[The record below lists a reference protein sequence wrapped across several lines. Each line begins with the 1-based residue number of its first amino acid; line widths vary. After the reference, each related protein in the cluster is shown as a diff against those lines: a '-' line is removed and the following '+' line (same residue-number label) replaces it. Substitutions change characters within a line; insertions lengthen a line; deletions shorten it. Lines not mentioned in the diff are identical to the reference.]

1 MSTARPPEGARHRS
15 AQHEGT
21 PVSQKASVDERRR
34 LVAQSLQVGNPG
46 NNARD
51 LPGQADTRA
60 AQGQVEHQIELSVDE
75 IRPYEN
81 NPRRWA
87 NVKFDDIKE
96 SIRTSGL
103 RSPLTVTRRPGE
115 SHFIVEAGGN
125 TRLLALQ
132 QLWSE
137 TRDPRYRQL
146 VVLFR
151 PWRSESHVLTAHL
164 VENEQRGEMSFWDKA
179 SGIVALKGRLE
190 EEQGRRLTLR
200 PLEDALYAVG
210 LAVNTATLALYLFA
224 TERLRTI
231 GEVVVCLKGLDVKSL
246 QPRLNAI
253 RRYGM
258 ARQPSSEDALYA
270 TVFEPVFR
278 RIADRYPHTGEF
290 SVAAT
295 CEACE
300 AAMAAHL
307 GETVDVLRNVL
318 RPPSARSGQ
327 GDAMAANTGTK
338 GEAPTTGAVSPIQ
351 QAMFPAPGADNLLRR
366 VRAFASEA
374 GLDDCVE
381 ATPMSPAGFRLSS
394 GQEEGIAE
402 PARHRAWCLLA
413 SISGQVDVQA
423 NVPVALDQDFIH
435 WLANPFDASST
446 AFWEVLTF
454 LRHTGG
460 LPGMPDSS
468 SQPTLFAEGV

>member
-1 MSTARPPEGARHRS
+1 M
-15 AQHEGT
+15 
-21 PVSQKASVDERRR
+21 SQKVSVDERRR

-51 LPGQADTRA
+51 LPRQTDASADGQF
-60 AQGQVEHQIELSVDE
+60 EHQIELNVDE

-81 NPRRWA
+81 NPRRSA

-137 TRDPRYRQL
+137 TRDPRYRQIL
-146 VVLFR
+146 VLFR

-179 SGIVALKGRLE
+179 TGIVALKGRLE
-190 EEQGRRLTLR
+190 AEQGRPLTLR

-210 LAVNTATLALYLFA
+210 LAVNTATLGLYLFA
-224 TERLRTI
+224 TERLRTL
-231 GEVVVCLKGLDVKSL
+231 GEAVVSLKGLDVKSL

-253 RRYGM
+253 RRYAM
-258 ARQPSSEDALYA
+258 ARQTLTEDALYA
-270 TVFEPVFR
+270 MVFDPVFR
-278 RIADRYPHTGEF
+278 RIADKYPHTGEF
-290 SVAAT
+290 SVPAT

-307 GETVDVLRNVL
+307 GETVDVLRTVL
-318 RPPSARSGQ
+318 RPASPRSGQ

-338 GEAPTTGAVSPIQ
+338 GAAPTTGAVSPIQ
-351 QAMFPAPGADNLLRR
+351 QAMFPAPGVDNLLRR

-381 ATPMSPAGFRLSS
+381 AAPMSPAGFRVSS
-394 GQEEGIAE
+394 GAEDGASE

-413 SISGQVDVQA
+413 SISGQVDVHTRA
-423 NVPVALDQDFIH
+423 PVPLDQDFIH
-435 WLANPFDASST
+435 WLANPGDASST

-468 SQPTLFAEGV
+468 SQAALFDEGE

>member
-1 MSTARPPEGARHRS
+1 MN
-15 AQHEGT
+15 
-21 PVSQKASVDERRR
+21 QKASVDERRR

-51 LPGQADTRA
+51 LPGQADARA
-60 AQGQVEHQIELSVDE
+60 AEGQVEHQIELNVDD

-81 NPRRWA
+81 NPRRSA

-137 TRDPRYRQL
+137 TRDPRYRHI

-190 EEQGRRLTLR
+190 EEQGRALPLR

-210 LAVNTATLALYLFA
+210 LAVNTATLGLYLFA
-224 TERLRTI
+224 TERLRTL
-231 GEVVVCLKGLDVKSL
+231 GQAVVDLKGVDVKSL

-253 RRYGM
+253 RRYAL
-258 ARQPSSEDALYA
+258 ARQALTEDALYA

-278 RIADRYPHTGEF
+278 RIADKYPHTGEF

-307 GETVDVLRNVL
+307 GETVDVLRNAL
-318 RPPSARSGQ
+318 RPAAR
-327 GDAMAANTGTK
+327 T
-338 GEAPTTGAVSPIQ
+338 SPCTD
-351 QAMFPAPGADNLLRR
+351 P
-366 VRAFASEA
+366 
-374 GLDDCVE
+374 
-381 ATPMSPAGFRLSS
+381 
-394 GQEEGIAE
+394 
-402 PARHRAWCLLA
+402 
-413 SISGQVDVQA
+413 
-423 NVPVALDQDFIH
+423 
-435 WLANPFDASST
+435 
-446 AFWEVLTF
+446 
-454 LRHTGG
+454 
-460 LPGMPDSS
+460 
-468 SQPTLFAEGV
+468 

>member
-1 MSTARPPEGARHRS
+1 MI
-15 AQHEGT
+15 
-21 PVSQKASVDERRR
+21 QKASVDERRR

-51 LPGQADTRA
+51 LPGQADARA
-60 AQGQVEHQIELSVDE
+60 AEGQFEHQIELSVDE

-81 NPRRWA
+81 NPRRCA

-103 RSPLTVTRRPGE
+103 RSPLTVTRRPSE

-164 VENEQRGEMSFWDKA
+164 IENEQRGEMSFWDKA
-179 SGIVALKGRLE
+179 GGIVALKGRLE
-190 EEQGRRLTLR
+190 EEQGR
-200 PLEDALYAVG
+200 PLDDALYAVG

-278 RIADRYPHTGEF
+278 RIADKYPHTGEF

-307 GETVDVLRNVL
+307 GETVDVLRNAL
-318 RPPSARSGQ
+318 RPASARSGQ
-327 GDAMAANTGTK
+327 GVALAAGTDTK
-338 GEAPTTGAVSPIQ
+338 GVATTTGAVSPIQ

-381 ATPMSPAGFRLSS
+381 AAPMSPAGFRLSS
-394 GQEEGIAE
+394 GPEQGVAE
-402 PARHRAWCLLA
+402 PAQHRAWWLLA

-423 NVPVALDQDFIH
+423 NVPLAPDQDFIH
-435 WLANPFDASST
+435 WLASPADASST

-468 SQPTLFAEGV
+468 RQAALFAEGE

>member
-1 MSTARPPEGARHRS
+1 
-15 AQHEGT
+15 
-21 PVSQKASVDERRR
+21 
-34 LVAQSLQVGNPG
+34 VAQSLQVGNPG

-60 AQGQVEHQIELSVDE
+60 AEGQVEHQIELSVDE

-81 NPRRWA
+81 NPRRCA

-115 SHFIVEAGGN
+115 SHFIIEAGGN

-137 TRDPRYRQL
+137 TRDPRYRQI

-164 VENEQRGEMSFWDKA
+164 IENEQRGEMSFWDKA

-210 LAVNTATLALYLFA
+210 LAVNTATLGLYLFA
-224 TERLRTI
+224 TERLRTL
-231 GEVVVCLKGLDVKSL
+231 GAAVVDLKGLDVKSL

-253 RRYGM
+253 KRYAQ
-258 ARQPSSEDALYA
+258 ARKELSEDASYA
-270 TVFEPVFR
+270 TVFEPVFK
-278 RIADRYPHTGEF
+278 RIADKYPHTGEF

-307 GETVDVLRNVL
+307 GETVDVLRNAL

-327 GDAMAANTGTK
+327 GVAMAAITGTK
-338 GEAPTTGAVSPIQ
+338 ATEPAAGAVTSIQ
-351 QAMFPAPGADNLLRR
+351 NVMFPAPEPDNLLRR
-366 VRAFASEA
+366 VQAFAEVA
-374 GLDDCVE
+374 GLGECVE
-381 ATPMSPAGFRLSS
+381 AAPMSPAGFRLSS
-394 GQEEGIAE
+394 GPEENVAE

-423 NVPVALDQDFIH
+423 NVPIAIDQDFIH
-435 WLANPFDASST
+435 WLANPGDAAST

-454 LRHTGG
+454 LRQASG
-460 LPGMPDSS
+460 LPSTPDSS
-468 SQPTLFAEGV
+468 SQPTLFDEGE

>member
-1 MSTARPPEGARHRS
+1 M
-15 AQHEGT
+15 
-21 PVSQKASVDERRR
+21 SQKASVDERRR

-60 AQGQVEHQIELSVDE
+60 AEGQVEHQIELSVDE

-81 NPRRWA
+81 NPRRCA

-115 SHFIVEAGGN
+115 SHFIIEAGGN

-137 TRDPRYRQL
+137 TRDHRYRQI

-151 PWRSESHVLTAHL
+151 PWRAESHVLTAHL
-164 VENEQRGEMSFWDKA
+164 IENEQRGEMSFWDKA
-179 SGIVALKGRLE
+179 TGTVALKRRLE
-190 EEQGRRLTLR
+190 EEQGRPLTLR

-210 LAVNTATLALYLFA
+210 LAVNTATLGLYLFA
-224 TERLRTI
+224 TERLRTL
-231 GEVVVCLKGLDVKSL
+231 GAAVVDLKGLDVKSL

-253 RRYGM
+253 KRYALG
-258 ARQPSSEDALYA
+258 RQDMSEDAVYA

-307 GETVDVLRNVL
+307 GETVEVLRNAL
-318 RPPSARSGQ
+318 RPASARSGQ
-327 GDAMAANTGTK
+327 GDAIAANTGTK
-338 GEAPTTGAVSPIQ
+338 GAAPTTGAVLPIQ
-351 QAMFPAPGADNLLRR
+351 QAIFPVPGPDNLLRR
-366 VRAFASEA
+366 VRAFAAEV

-381 ATPMSPAGFRLSS
+381 ATPMSSAGFRLLS
-394 GQEEGIAE
+394 GPDEGAAE
-402 PARHRAWCLLA
+402 PARHRAWWLLA
-413 SISGQVDVQA
+413 GMSGQSDEEA
-423 NVPVALDQDFIH
+423 HAPLGLDPEFIA
-435 WLANPFDASST
+435 WLADPFDASST

-454 LRHTGG
+454 LRQAGG
-460 LPGMPDSS
+460 LPSTPDSS
-468 SQPTLFAEGV
+468 SQPTLFDEGE